1 MSQLTYI
8 VVAAI
13 ALFFIFE
20 GFLPFIAPN
29 LWRRMVRYIANQSD
43 KALHIVG
50 FISMLIGIILLIVAH
65 HYVL

>member
-1 MSQLTYI
+1 MSELSYVI
-8 VVAAI
+8 VAAI

-29 LWRRMVRYIANQSD
+29 LWRRMVRHMASQND
-43 KALHIVG
+43 KSLHIIG
-50 FISMLIGIILLIVAH
+50 FISMIIGVILLIVAH